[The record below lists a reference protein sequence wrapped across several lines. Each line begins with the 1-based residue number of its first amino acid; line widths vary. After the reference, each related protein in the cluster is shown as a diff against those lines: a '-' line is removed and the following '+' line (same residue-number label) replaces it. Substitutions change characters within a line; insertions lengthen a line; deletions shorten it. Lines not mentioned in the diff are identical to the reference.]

1 MPIYEYRC
9 SSCGHELEALQKF
22 SDAPLVACPSCSA
35 MALVKK
41 VSAAGFQLKGS
52 GWYATDFKGGGAKP
66 RRRKTRVPP
75 RPDRAAATDAKASQ
89 GAIPRATPR
98 ATPKSETKRR
108 HEQRCGARPEDA
120 APRLPQRSAS
130 SDQASRRQ
138 R

>member
-66 RRRKTRVPP
+66 APAK
-75 RPDRAAATDAKASQ
+75 DEGAAASGSAAATDAAAKGDSKGGDSKGDSRSDTAS
-89 GAIPRATPR
+89 TS
-98 ATPKSETKRR
+98 KSETK
-108 HEQRCGARPEDA
+108 DA
-120 APRLPQRSAS
+120 AS
-130 SDQASRRQ
+130 STPAPAPKTGATPAAT
-138 R
+138 

>member
-9 SSCGHELEALQKF
+9 SSCGHELESLQKF

-66 RRRKTRVPP
+66 APAK
-75 RPDRAAATDAKASQ
+75 DEGAAASGSATATDAPATGDSKSDTAS
-89 GAIPRATPR
+89 
-98 ATPKSETKRR
+98 TPKSETK
-108 HEQRCGARPEDA
+108 DA
-120 APRLPQRSAS
+120 AS
-130 SDQASRRQ
+130 STPAPAPKTGATPAAT
-138 R
+138 